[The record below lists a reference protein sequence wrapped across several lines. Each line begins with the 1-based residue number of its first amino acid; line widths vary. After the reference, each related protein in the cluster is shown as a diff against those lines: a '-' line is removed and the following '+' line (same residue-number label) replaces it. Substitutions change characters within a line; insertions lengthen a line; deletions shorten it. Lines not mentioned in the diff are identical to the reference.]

1 MAANEKTYNID
12 IHHVTRVEGHGN
24 IKISTKDGVVK
35 EVKLEIVEA
44 NRFFERFC
52 HGMAPHEVP
61 WIISRICGICCVGHQ
76 MTATKA
82 VEAAIGVKPSA
93 QTILLRK
100 LFTESQ
106 FIQSHVLHVYFLAVP
121 DFVGAP
127 SVLPL
132 ASSHPEVVK
141 RALKLK
147 KLGNDFTAAIG
158 GRMLHPMTNTV
169 GGFYWLFRGGYWYR
183 SAGWRGQF
191 VVVHPRYVPSVFYQ
205 MPPARWKHR
214 PSGPPGHMD
223 QGSGGPPSHM
233 RQGEG
238 GPAGHMNQGN
248 GGPPGH
254 MRQGEGGP
262 SGHMNQGNG
271 GPPAHVKSGARH
283 DARQGDHGKDRS
295 SEGDAGHTR

>member
-1 MAANEKTYNID
+1 MQRSSLMRHATALGCAFAAAVLAGILFTGAPARAGIDVSINIGNAPPAPRMAFRA
-12 IHHVTRVEGHGN
+12 R
-24 IKISTKDGVVK
+24 
-35 EVKLEIVEA
+35 
-44 NRFFERFC
+44 
-52 HGMAPHEVP
+52 PHERLFPGEGVYVVDDA
-61 WIISRICGICCVGHQ
+61 GVGD
-76 MTATKA
+76 
-82 VEAAIGVKPSA
+82 SDCF
-93 QTILLRK
+93 R
-100 LFTESQ
+100 
-106 FIQSHVLHVYFLAVP
+106 Y
-121 DFVGAP
+121 
-127 SVLPL
+127 
-132 ASSHPEVVK
+132 
-141 RALKLK
+141 
-147 KLGNDFTAAIG
+147 G
-158 GRMLHPMTNTV
+158 GY
-169 GGFYWLFRGGYWYR
+169 YWLFRGGYWYR

-262 SGHMNQGNG
+262 PGHMNQGNG